1 MEGIRSF
8 VLFECF
14 RIISL
19 RLWDSVGVFSA
30 VIITE
35 ASYFPSP
42 AGISVLPEVC
52 EDVRS
57 WITITSHGLLPFLSK
72 CLGIFQQGVG
82 SKLKTTSL
90 INTVLI
96 LTALLCLSFCSSMC
110 CDTGHLLIAL
120 YSSGGRRI

>member
-14 RIISL
+14 RVISL

-42 AGISVLPEVC
+42 AGISVLSEVPSS
-52 EDVRS
+52 ESVR
-57 WITITSHGLLPFLSK
+57 TSDPGSQSLLTDCFLFFQNVWVFFSEGLVQNRK
-72 CLGIFQQGVG
+72 RR
-82 SKLKTTSL
+82 
-90 INTVLI
+90 
-96 LTALLCLSFCSSMC
+96 AL
-110 CDTGHLLIAL
+110 
-120 YSSGGRRI
+120 